1 VYLPPISRGVNT
13 HDQPDS
19 HGRCYSVAPKLLSD
33 DDEGFVTLRGSS
45 MEIADN
51 QLADAGEA
59 AAAAC
64 PPSWSGLI
72 AEMVFQGLRLS
83 PSGPRLREDQIQVQ

>member
-1 VYLPPISRGVNT
+1 
-13 HDQPDS
+13 
-19 HGRCYSVAPKLLSD
+19 
-33 DDEGFVTLRGSS
+33 
-45 MEIADN
+45 MEIADD
-51 QLADAGEA
+51 QLADAGE

-72 AEMVFQGLRLS
+72 AEMVFQGLQLS